1 MDDGWDLRSD
11 AGSAVRRPRAARRGE
26 GTPAVRGP
34 RRFGVGLL
42 IPAAAA
48 AAAVVVT
55 VLLMLFEAF
64 GRDSATATRTV
75 AARGALE
82 LLAKSLA
89 RVPPERRAAVAA
101 KLTWRGPGTLRLVG
115 PGAAGPARPENGANP
130 PWPSRVG
137 PDGGTVCDGGR
148 AEAGCLLAV
157 PLPGSADGVG
167 LALRLPPG
175 RTGGRGGLGFG
186 VFGLLVVAVSLL
198 PAVLLSQRLAR
209 DLRRLERGVAG
220 VVAEDPPD
228 AGAASLRLRP
238 WESDDELAWLAWT
251 YESLHDRFAEE
262 VQRYRRA
269 RSRVARADQDKVDFL
284 AVMSHELRTPL
295 NTILGFSDLLLQELE
310 GPLRPGQREDL
321 RIIRDSGDHLL
332 SLVNDILDLSA
343 LRAGQ
348 IRAEFVEVDLV
359 ALGRMVLEEA
369 EGQRRDKPVRLAGDF
384 PAERLAV
391 RADPRLLRRVLQ
403 NVVGNALKF
412 TPQGEVR
419 LTIRRA
425 GEWAEMEIRDTG
437 PGIDPEALERIFEAY
452 EQAGDARTRREGTGL
467 GLAIARQFVELH
479 GGRIEARSRLG
490 HGSVFTVRIPVAGP
504 PTEAG
509 GA

>member
-1 MDDGWDLRSD
+1 MR
-11 AGSAVRRPRAARRGE
+11 E
-26 GTPAVRGP
+26 P

-42 IPAAAA
+42 VPVAAA
-48 AAAVVVT
+48 AAAVVVAALL
-55 VLLMLFEAF
+55 VLPEALE
-64 GRDSATATRTV
+64 RDPATTARVV
-75 AARGALE
+75 AARGTLE
-82 LLAKSLA
+82 VLAAHLA
-89 RVPPERRAAVAA
+89 RIPPERRAAAVAA
-101 KLTWRGPGTLRLVG
+101 LSGPWPGTLRLVG
-115 PGAAGPARPENGANP
+115 PGSAVPVPGGDGGNP
-130 PWPSRVG
+130 PWPARVG
-137 PDGGTVCDGGR
+137 PGGETVCPGGG
-148 AEAGCLLAV
+148 AGSGCVLAV
-157 PLPGSADGVG
+157 PLPGAASGVG

-175 RTGGRGGLGFG
+175 SPGSRGGLRFV

-198 PAVLLSQRLAR
+198 PAVLVSQRLAE

-220 VVAEDPPD
+220 VAADEPRE
-228 AGAASLRLRP
+228 AGAADSPLRP
-238 WESDDELAWLAWT
+238 SESDDELAWLAWT

-269 RSRVARADQDKVDFL
+269 RSRVARADQDKIDFL

-295 NTILGFSDLLLQELE
+295 NTILGFSDLLLEGLE
-310 GPLRPGQREDL
+310 GSINPGQREDL
-321 RIIRDSGDHLL
+321 RIIRESGDHLL
-332 SLVNDILDLSA
+332 GLVNDILDLSA

-348 IRAEFVEVDLV
+348 VRAEFTEVDLG

-369 EGQRRDKPVRLAGDF
+369 EGQRRDKPVRLAGGF
-384 PAERLAV
+384 PEERLVV

-412 TPQGEVR
+412 TRQGEVR

-425 GEWAEMEIRDTG
+425 GEWAEMEVRDTG
-437 PGIDPEALERIFEAY
+437 PGIAPDALQRIFEAY
-452 EQAGDARTRREGTGL
+452 EQAGDARARREGSGL

-479 GGRIEARSRLG
+479 GGRIEASSRVG

-504 PTEAG
+504 PAEAG